1 MVASAY
7 AYNFD
12 ERVLE
17 VLQAVR
23 ATFAKD
29 PSMMSQIVCV
39 HPKHGTGYE
48 IAMEPIVHNQ
58 LRVAVSDGHPIIG
71 LVSNGRRKTDGVSS
85 VRVYMA
91 SYSRNVMYEA
101 DIERPHGYPVLG
113 DFVQKH
119 HDADFRLFFRR
130 SKTCE

>member
-1 MVASAY
+1 MVASIY

-12 ERVLE
+12 ERVTE

-23 ATFAKD
+23 ASFAKD
-29 PSMMSQIVCV
+29 PGLPSQVVVV

-71 LVSNGRRKTDGVSS
+71 LISNGRRKSDGVSS

-101 DIERPHGYPVLG
+101 DIERPHGWPVLG
-113 DFVQKH
+113 EFVQKH
-119 HDADFRLFFRR
+119 NDADFRTFF
-130 SKTCE
+130 KGGE

>member
-1 MVASAY
+1 MVASLY

-12 ERVLE
+12 ERVRE
-17 VLQAVR
+17 VLEAVR
-23 ATFAKD
+23 NSFAKD
-29 PSMMSQIVCV
+29 PNIPSQVVVV

-71 LVSNGRRKTDGVSS
+71 LISNGRRKSDGVSS

-101 DIERPHGYPVLG
+101 DIIEPNGWPVLTE
-113 DFVQKH
+113 FVQKH
-119 HDADFRLFFRR
+119 HDADFRAFFDGD
-130 SKTCE
+130 K